1 MARARI
7 CHQFS
12 DGSVTELSVTVD
24 QTFAD
29 CVDEAR
35 IQVMHMWRETC
46 TDLDVQ
52 SLTIEASDDE

>member
-7 CHQFS
+7 VHQFT

-46 TDLDVQ
+46 TDSDVQ
-52 SLTIEASDDE
+52 ALTLETDD

>member
-7 CHQFS
+7 VHQYA
-12 DGSVTELSVTVD
+12 DGSATELSVTVD

-35 IQVMHMWRETC
+35 AAVIKMWRETC
-46 TDLDVQ
+46 TD
-52 SLTIEASDDE
+52 EAVDEAGQ